1 MGYLGY
7 LCTFLRL
14 ELQLA
19 FCSMWAIYK
28 CMVFLVGQRTVTG
41 MCLVPG
47 GACMFLLQNLP
58 GNGIVVWIHCTLA
71 SICSSLCSAMGS
83 SFEPNPF
90 FCHSWRA
97 LQHVTPLVIVAII
110 AVDSLKTVSY
120 SHACFMLRGAKECC
134 AACTC
139 LGGTSQC
146 FCLRVQN
153 NTSCLEE
160 E

>member
-19 FCSMWAIYK
+19 FCSMCAIYK
-28 CMVFLVGQRTVTG
+28 CMVFGWSAHC
-41 MCLVPG
+41 CLVPD

-71 SICSSLCSAMGS
+71 SICSSLCSATGS
-83 SFEPNPF
+83 SFEPNPC

-120 SHACFMLRGAKECC
+120 SHACFML
-134 AACTC
+134 
-139 LGGTSQC
+139 
-146 FCLRVQN
+146 
-153 NTSCLEE
+153 
-160 E
+160 